1 MEAQHHV
8 SILKNKFFF
17 IRGEIKRLLIVLH
30 TFKCLLKSFI
40 WSDIL
45 ANQP

>member
-1 MEAQHHV
+1 MEAKHHV